1 MRTHYTLQEAA
12 DALGV
17 SKRTL
22 RRRIAEGKLP
32 AALQQRGA
40 QAVRMI
46 QGADLAR
53 FAESEGLVL
62 PVPDGVTPGGSDLG
76 HGPAT
81 SDTLRVPAEDY
92 IRLRERAA
100 QAEEQVTA
108 REAALRRMELE
119 LADVRQEREWLRE
132 QVQKLLPAAPAER
145 PAPWWRRWFG
155 GKS

>member
-12 DALGV
+12 EALGV

-62 PVPDGVTPGGSDLG
+62 PVPDGVTEGGSGLG
-76 HGPAT
+76 QGPAT
-81 SDTLRVPAEDY
+81 GDTLQVKAEDY

-100 QAEEQVTA
+100 QAEEKA
-108 REAALRRMELE
+108 IAGEAAVRRLE
-119 LADVRQEREWLRE
+119 ADLADARQEREWLRE
-132 QVQKLLPAAPAER
+132 QVQKLLPAAPVER
-145 PAPWWRRWFG
+145 PVPWWRRWFG
-155 GKS
+155 KQ

>member
-1 MRTHYTLQEAA
+1 VRTHYTLQEAA

-62 PVPDGVTPGGSDLG
+62 PVPDGVTP
-76 HGPAT
+76 
-81 SDTLRVPAEDY
+81 TLRVPAEDY

-132 QVQKLLPAAPAER
+132 QVQKEAGALVATVVRREVVNRAEGYPRRGR
-145 PAPWWRRWFG
+145 P
-155 GKS
+155 